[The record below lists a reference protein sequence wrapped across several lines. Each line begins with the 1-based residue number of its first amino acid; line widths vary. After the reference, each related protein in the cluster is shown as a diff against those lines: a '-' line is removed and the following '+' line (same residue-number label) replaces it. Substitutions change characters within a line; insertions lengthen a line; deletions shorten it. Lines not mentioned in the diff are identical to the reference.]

1 MTQTWTGDP
10 TVQQLARAV
19 SDFLLDRSP
28 RDVVAGVL
36 LAMVV
41 SGALTGLF
49 ALVRRRS
56 SEPLVL
62 LLGLGIL
69 ANLVATLTGVGYVL
83 HVRGEVNRPKFVTS
97 APMGWSAPGR
107 PGPCAHW
114 PPPPHW
120 THGFSAP
127 VLVEKADADRDGRLS
142 PEEAAR
148 FLRAADTAGKGS
160 VDARD
165 IEKALGGHATN
176 HEHGRDADPGRASR
190 TGHEG

>member
-1 MTQTWTGDP
+1 M
-10 TVQQLARAV
+10 QQLARAV

-69 ANLVATLTGVGYVL
+69 ANLVATLTESATSSTSEGRLIGRSSSRPPRWAGPPPADPVL
-83 HVRGEVNRPKFVTS
+83 RPL
-97 APMGWSAPGR
+97 A
-107 PGPCAHW
+107 
-114 PPPPHW
+114 PPPHW

-165 IEKALGGHATN
+165 IEKARSGATPPTMN
-176 HEHGRDADPGRASR
+176 TVGTATRDGRALR
-190 TGHEG
+190 TTRGETISG